1 MKKRKPKQK
10 RSTRDGINRRRAL
23 VKKLYELGLKT
34 DEIARVSGWSRATTV
49 VDINAL
55 RKMGQLREKPVRK
68 EANQLIL
75 NEYLQLLD
83 RPLREEAEKRLF
95 KVIKERLKVDEILS
109 ALSAAYFV
117 LGLLTYPRGVP
128 QKDLVYARLLAA
140 IFNISVCLPE
150 PKEAQDKAQKLWK
163 EFCQIFQASKQLPDD
178 ILRACLNFLIES
190 YPRRFIVWPIDGRQI
205 MDEVLKQH
213 LKPQEYNI
221 LSLRCGLKDGQLR
234 LLKEIAQLLN
244 LSRERVRQIEIKA
257 IERLRH
263 PKVKEQLRP
272 FIVSLP

>member
-1 MKKRKPKQK
+1 
-10 RSTRDGINRRRAL
+10 
-23 VKKLYELGLKT
+23 
-34 DEIARVSGWSRATTV
+34 
-49 VDINAL
+49 
-55 RKMGQLREKPVRK
+55 MGQLREKPVRK

-83 RPLREEAEKRLF
+83 RPPREEAEKRLF

-109 ALSAAYFV
+109 VLSAAYIALRLF
-117 LGLLTYPRGVP
+117 TYPRGVP
-128 QKDLVYARLLAA
+128 QKDLGYVRLLAW
-140 IFNISVCLPE
+140 IFNIPPVRLPE
-150 PKEAQDKAQKLWK
+150 PKEAQDKAQEVWK
-163 EFCQIFQASKQLPDD
+163 EFCQIFQASQQLPDD

-213 LKPQEYNI
+213 LEPQEYNI

-244 LSRERVRQIEIKA
+244 LSRERVRQIEIKTLD
-257 IERLRH
+257 RLRR
-263 PKVKEQLRP
+263 PKIKEQLRS